1 MKMNVYIDGFN
12 LYYGAVKG
20 TPYKWLDLQ
29 ALCRRLFP
37 RDNIHRIRYFTS
49 KVRPT
54 AKDPRKLQ
62 RQEIYIRALETIP
75 NLTVHYGVFKTHV
88 KLRVLACS
96 HCGADYGKG
105 LVCPHYNPP
114 QRIEV
119 LECQEKGSD
128 VNLGSYLLLDGFRNE
143 FEIAAVI
150 SNDSDLAT
158 PISLVREELKL
169 DVGIVSPDRDRTRP
183 CAELRT
189 VATFSKTVFKSALE
203 SCQFPAIVYDSH
215 GRAIARPQGW

>member
-1 MKMNVYIDGFN
+1 MNVYIDGFN

-49 KVRPT
+49 KVRST
-54 AKDPRKLQ
+54 AKDPKKLQ
-62 RQEIYIRALETIP
+62 RQETYIRALKTIP

-88 KLRVLACS
+88 KRRVLACS

-105 LVCPHYNPP
+105 LVCPHYDPP
-114 QRIEV
+114 QLIEV
-119 LECQEKGSD
+119 LECHEKGSD

-158 PISLVREELKL
+158 PIRLVRCELGL
-169 DVGIVSPDRDRTRP
+169 DVGIVNPRGTRP

-189 VATFSKTVFKSALE
+189 VATFNKTVFKSALK
-203 SCQFPAIVYDSH
+203 SCQFSAIVYDSH
-215 GRAIARPQGW
+215 RRAIAKPQDW